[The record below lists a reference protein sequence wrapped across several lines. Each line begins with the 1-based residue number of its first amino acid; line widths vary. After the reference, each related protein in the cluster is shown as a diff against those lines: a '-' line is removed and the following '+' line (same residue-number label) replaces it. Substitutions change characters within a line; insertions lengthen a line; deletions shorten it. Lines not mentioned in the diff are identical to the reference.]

1 MPLIPEQ
8 QTDGGMGLQNCQVP
22 VGQDESP
29 QNWIAMDRS
38 NVP

>member
-22 VGQDESP
+22 EGQDESP
-29 QNWIAMDRS
+29 QRAMDRS
-38 NVP
+38 NMP